1 MTNYSIEEL
10 YNIAIKRLNEYH
22 EQCFYGE
29 NNTLL
34 LISATYPGVWLEHV
48 YDSIIYAKLFKDK
61 LYIAKNT
68 INLFIKYQLNGQL
81 PCYIWDK
88 NRVANKD
95 EAIGYSEI
103 QECVSFAKLCL
114 MYYEMSGD
122 TELLK
127 KAYIACKKWVKWL
140 ENNRMSTNRGLIEM
154 YVGYDTG
161 HDNSGRLEGMKEKG
175 YYRVDGILQN
185 ASICPPN
192 DEVAPILAVDM
203 NANYYSSLVSLSKMA
218 DILNNDEK
226 TYYLNKSKNVKELM
240 FKYMY
245 NKNDAFFYDVDKNNN
260 QRKYLSSSIF
270 HLFLE
275 GVLDE
280 KQDKALINEIY
291 SKHIINKK
299 EFFTEYP
306 FPSMSISDK
315 SIEKRTVVNCW
326 GYYSQALIAL
336 RCTLWMDAYGYGK
349 DFDIVCEKWIEAI
362 IKNSDKIMF
371 GQEIDPI
378 TGQTTMWSEYYS
390 SCMLFYIYAV
400 RRLKLIK

>member
-1 MTNYSIEEL
+1 MPNYSIEEL
-10 YNIAIKRLNEYH
+10 YNIAINRLNNYH
-22 EQCFYGE
+22 EQRFYGE
-29 NNTLL
+29 NDTLL

-81 PCYIWDK
+81 PCYVWDK
-88 NRVANKD
+88 NRIANKD

-122 TELLK
+122 TELLEK
-127 KAYIACKKWVKWL
+127 TYIACKKWVKWL

-161 HDNSGRLEGMKEKG
+161 HDNSCRLDGMKEKG

-185 ASICPPN
+185 ASVCPPN
-192 DEVAPILAVDM
+192 DEVVPILAVDM

-218 DILNNDEK
+218 DILNNGKK

-245 NKNDAFFYDVDKNNN
+245 NKNDAFFYDVDKNNC
-260 QRKYLSSSIF
+260 
-270 HLFLE
+270 
-275 GVLDE
+275 V
-280 KQDKALINEIY
+280 
-291 SKHIINKK
+291 
-299 EFFTEYP
+299 
-306 FPSMSISDK
+306 
-315 SIEKRTVVNCW
+315 
-326 GYYSQALIAL
+326 
-336 RCTLWMDAYGYGK
+336 
-349 DFDIVCEKWIEAI
+349 
-362 IKNSDKIMF
+362 
-371 GQEIDPI
+371 
-378 TGQTTMWSEYYS
+378 
-390 SCMLFYIYAV
+390 
-400 RRLKLIK
+400 